1 MSKFLT
7 PPVWYDKNGNLNQML
22 TGDPGTSSDIAIG
35 PGTTATGGGVAINGT
50 ANRGGVAINGS
61 ATNGGTAIG
70 YGAYAIGDDN
80 GDDNGGIAIG
90 YGAYA
95 TANQIKRGNNLTAYT
110 LNVGDGTGTINIGTI
125 NGVRLSASG
134 GVIQLG
140 NNNTAY
146 TLNVGNGTGTSKI
159 GALSFDEV
167 ASTDIQSKG
176 LYLCT
181 ATNTQ
186 TGAGVTTT
194 FGYNA
199 FLWIETK
206 ESTTATAKDGSATF
220 TYSKTEGQSNW
231 AIRVSG
237 ADSDTLKCYRVFSL

>member
-7 PPVWYDKNGNLNQML
+7 PPVWYDKNGNLNEML
-22 TGDPGTSSDIAIG
+22 TGNTATSSDIAIG
-35 PGTTATGGGVAINGT
+35 SGAKASDGGIAIGGTVGNKAYGGIAIGGTIEDNASGGVVIGNG
-50 ANRGGVAINGS
+50 AKVSN
-61 ATNGGTAIG
+61 
-70 YGAYAIGDDN
+70 
-80 GDDNGGIAIG
+80 NGGIAIG
-90 YGAYA
+90 VGAHA
-95 TANQIKRGNNLTAYT
+95 IAASTIQLGHNDITYT
-110 LNVGDGTGTINIGTI
+110 LNIGNGTGAI

-159 GALSFDEV
+159 GALNFNEV
-167 ASTDIQSKG
+167 ASTDIQSNG

-181 ATNTQ
+181 ATKTQ
-186 TGAGVTTT
+186 TVSSETTT
-194 FGYNA
+194 FGFSA
-199 FLWIETK
+199 FLWIETSK
-206 ESTTATAKDGSATF
+206 STVVSTTDGSVTF
-220 TYSKTEGQSNW
+220 TYNKPEGQPNW